1 MTDSQVPVWSPTDL
15 HHQLGGARRFAI
27 LDVRDEDEFAQWKIE
42 GRVPLHSLNIPYFEL
57 LDLEDENEEIAA
69 AVARIVPQRLQGKL
83 PEDKPVLVVCAKGD
97 TSPHVAEGLRRQGYD
112 AYNLEGGM
120 VAWGDHYEMHPIV
133 ESDRLTIIQISRPA
147 KGCLSYVVA
156 SGKEALVV
164 DPARHADGYM
174 KLLAEHGWTV
184 KAVIDSHLQADH
196 ISGGVTLAR
205 QLEADY
211 RLHPYDAIHPEDLL
225 PATFFY
231 RYLEDEASFA
241 LGDVSVRPLHVP
253 GHTLGM
259 VNLLVDNHYLLSG
272 DTLFIDS
279 VGRPDL
285 GGRAEAW
292 APLLFHSLQRLLA
305 LPDAT
310 VVLPA
315 HFSTMHEADQQ
326 GGYRASLGVLREQN
340 QGLRKAAAGEAA
352 FTAYILRSLPQ
363 HPPSYDEIR
372 RVNAGLIQVDESRA
386 SELELG
392 KNRCALSRSTGERR
406 KAA

>member
-1 MTDSQVPVWSPTDL
+1 MTDSHVPVWTPTDL
-15 HHQLGGARRFAI
+15 HHQLGDARRFAI

-83 PEDKPVLVVCAKGD
+83 PEDEPVLVVCAKGD

-120 VAWGDHYEMHPIV
+120 VAWGDHYEMRPIV

-174 KLLAEHGWTV
+174 QLLAEHGWTV

-196 ISGGVTLAR
+196 ISGGVALAR
-205 QLEADY
+205 QLQVDY
-211 RLHPYDAIHPEDLL
+211 RLHPYDAVHPEDLL
-225 PATFFY
+225 PATFSY

-241 LGDVSVRPLHVP
+241 LGEVSVRPLHVP

-259 VNLLVDNHYLLSG
+259 VNLLVDNRYLLSG

-326 GGYRASLGVLREQN
+326 GCYRASLGVLREQN

-372 RVNAGLIQVDESRA
+372 RVNAGLLQVDESRA

-392 KNRCALSRSTGERR
+392 KNRCALSRSSGERR